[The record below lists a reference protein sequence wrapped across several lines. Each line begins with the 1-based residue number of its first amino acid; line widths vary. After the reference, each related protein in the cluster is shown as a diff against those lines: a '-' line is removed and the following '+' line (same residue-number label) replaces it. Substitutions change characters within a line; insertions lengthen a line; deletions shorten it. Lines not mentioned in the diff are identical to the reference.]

1 MALASQLS
9 AATKLARSTIYQWCH
24 ENYVPHLKLGDSIR
38 FRPADVMTSLD
49 ANSKPGWMQRVPA
62 VEV

>member
-24 ENYVPHLKLGDSIR
+24 ENYVPHLKLGIVSASGR
-38 FRPADVMTSLD
+38 LT
-49 ANSKPGWMQRVPA
+49 
-62 VEV
+62 